1 MATRGRPRAFD
12 RDAALER
19 AMHVFWERGYE
30 ATTMADLTAAM
41 GIRPPSLYAAFGS
54 KEGLFREAVALY
66 GRTEGALTRR
76 ALSEAP
82 TAREGVRQ
90 ALRGNACAYTAVG
103 KPAGCMVV
111 LAATNCTP
119 ENDGVRA
126 LLAEDRRAT
135 EGWIRERI
143 DRGVVEGDL
152 PDGADTRALAAFYA
166 TVLFGLSV
174 QARDGVSRQDLL
186 GVVEAAMAGWDTL
199 TATGGAPAT
208 EPVPGS
214 GSAP

>member
-54 KEGLFREAVALY
+54 KEGLFRAAVALY
-66 GRTEGALTRR
+66 GRTEGAVTRR
-76 ALSEAP
+76 ALSEAS

-90 ALRGNACAYTAVG
+90 ALRGNACAYTAAG
-103 KPAGCMVV
+103 KPPGCMIV

-126 LLAEDRRAT
+126 LLAEDRRAM
-135 EGWIRERI
+135 EGRIRERM
-143 DRGVVEGDL
+143 DRGVAEGDL
-152 PDGADTRALAAFYA
+152 PAGADTRALAAFYA

-174 QARDGVSRQDLL
+174 QARDGVPRQDLL
-186 GVVEAAMAGWDTL
+186 GVVEAAMAVWGTL
-199 TATGGAPAT
+199 AATDGPPGPAPDREST
-208 EPVPGS
+208 P
-214 GSAP
+214 

>member
-30 ATTMADLTAAM
+30 AATMADLTAAM

-54 KEGLFREAVALY
+54 KEGLFRAAVALY
-66 GRTEGALTRR
+66 RRTEGALTRR
-76 ALSEAP
+76 ALAEAP
-82 TAREGVRQ
+82 TAREGVRR
-90 ALRGNACAYTAVG
+90 ALRGNACAYTADG
-103 KPAGCMVV
+103 KPPGCMIV

-119 ENDGVRA
+119 ENDGIRA

-135 EGWIRERI
+135 EGRIRERM
-143 DRGVVEGDL
+143 DRGVAEGDL
-152 PDGADTRALAAFYA
+152 PAGTDTRGLAAFYA

-174 QARDGVSRQDLL
+174 QARDGVPRQDLL
-186 GVVEAAMAGWDTL
+186 GAVEAAMAAWDTL
-199 TATGGAPAT
+199 ATTDGTPEPAPDREST
-208 EPVPGS
+208 P
-214 GSAP
+214 